1 MLRAFATAKA
11 PPMLGIDISS
21 TTVKLLELS
30 REGDRY
36 RVESYAVAP
45 LPPEAVVEKNVNQ
58 VETVGTLIND
68 LVVRSKTRAKH
79 AVAAVSG
86 SAVIIKTVAMPAGLS
101 EEDMEAQLT
110 IEADQYIP
118 YPLEEVALDFEELGP
133 VPGRDDQVNIL
144 LAACRQENIES
155 RVDALEVAGLT
166 PAIMDVEVFALER
179 ALALLQ
185 TQMPA
190 SGSQIIAMVDIG
202 ASMTTLSVFADG
214 ESVYTR
220 EQLFGGKQLTDEIMN
235 RYDLSFEEAG
245 RAKKQ
250 GGLPEDYER
259 EVLEPFRE
267 AVVQQVSRSL
277 QFFFSSSEI
286 TQLDAVVLCG
296 GVSAIEGLSNLIQE
310 RLNTPTVVAN
320 PFVDMSVGPRVNAQA
335 LAKDAPAM
343 MVACGGHAEPA
354 LMANINLLP
363 WRETRRQGR
372 KNSFWWVWVS
382 RQLAPLWQCCSGC
395 HCQCSDRAS
404 AIS

>member
-1 MLRAFATAKA
+1 MLRGFGTAKA
-11 PPMLGIDISS
+11 SQVLGIDISS

-58 VETVGTLIND
+58 VETVGTLIHD

-86 SAVIIKTVAMPAGLS
+86 SAVIIKKIAMPAGLS
-101 EEDMEAQLT
+101 EEDLEAQLT
-110 IEADQYIP
+110 VEADQYIP
-118 YPLEEVALDFEELGP
+118 YPLEEVSLDFEELGP
-133 VPGRDDQVNIL
+133 VPGREDQVNIL

-166 PAIMDVEVFALER
+166 PAIMDVEVFAMER
-179 ALALLQ
+179 AMALLQ

-190 SGSQIIAMVDIG
+190 SGPQTIAMVDIG

-277 QFFFSSSEI
+277 QFFFSSSEY
-286 TQLDAVVLCG
+286 TQLDAIVLCG
-296 GVSAIEGLSNLIQE
+296 GVSAIEGLSSLIEE
-310 RLNTPTVVAN
+310 RLNTPTIVAN
-320 PFVDMSVGPRVNAQA
+320 PFADMSVGPRVNAQA

-343 MVACGGHAEPA
+343 MVACG
-354 LMANINLLP
+354 
-363 WRETRRQGR
+363 
-372 KNSFWWVWVS
+372 
-382 RQLAPLWQCCSGC
+382 LAMRSL
-395 HCQCSDRAS
+395 R
-404 AIS
+404 

>member
-1 MLRAFATAKA
+1 MLRGFGTAKA
-11 PPMLGIDISS
+11 SQVLGIDISS

-45 LPPEAVVEKNVNQ
+45 LPPQAVVEKNVNQ
-58 VETVGTLIND
+58 VETVGTLISD
-68 LVVRSKTRAKH
+68 LVVRSKTRAKQ

-86 SAVIIKTVAMPAGLS
+86 SAVIIKTIAMPAGLS
-101 EEDMEAQLT
+101 EEDLEAQLT
-110 IEADQYIP
+110 VEADQYIP

-133 VPGRDDQVNIL
+133 VPGREDQVNIL

-166 PAIMDVEVFALER
+166 PAIMDVEVFAMER

-190 SGSQIIAMVDIG
+190 SGPQTIAMVDIG

-267 AVVQQVSRSL
+267 AVAQQVSRSL
-277 QFFFSSSEI
+277 QFFFSSSEY
-286 TQLDAVVLCG
+286 TQLDAIVLCG
-296 GVSAIEGLSNLIQE
+296 GVSAIEGLSNLIEE
-310 RLNTPTVVAN
+310 RLNTPTIVAN
-320 PFVDMSVGPRVNAQA
+320 PFADMSVGPRVNAQA

-343 MVACGGHAEPA
+343 MVACG
-354 LMANINLLP
+354 
-363 WRETRRQGR
+363 
-372 KNSFWWVWVS
+372 
-382 RQLAPLWQCCSGC
+382 LAMRSV
-395 HCQCSDRAS
+395 R
-404 AIS
+404 

>member
-1 MLRAFATAKA
+1 MLRGFGTAKA
-11 PPMLGIDISS
+11 SQVLGIDISS

-58 VETVGTLIND
+58 VETVGTLISD
-68 LVVRSKTRAKH
+68 LVVRSKTRAKQ

-86 SAVIIKTVAMPAGLS
+86 SAVIIKTIAMPAGLS
-101 EEDMEAQLT
+101 EEDLEAQLT
-110 IEADQYIP
+110 VEADQYIP

-133 VPGRDDQVNIL
+133 VPGREDQVSIL

-166 PAIMDVEVFALER
+166 PAIMDVEVFAMER

-190 SGSQIIAMVDIG
+190 SGPQTIAMVDIG

-277 QFFFSSSEI
+277 QFFFSSSEY

-296 GVSAIEGLSNLIQE
+296 GVSAIEGLSNLIEE
-310 RLNTPTVVAN
+310 RLNTPTIVAN
-320 PFVDMSVGPRVNAQA
+320 PFADMSVGPRVNAQA

-343 MVACGGHAEPA
+343 MVACG
-354 LMANINLLP
+354 
-363 WRETRRQGR
+363 
-372 KNSFWWVWVS
+372 
-382 RQLAPLWQCCSGC
+382 LAMRSV
-395 HCQCSDRAS
+395 R
-404 AIS
+404 

>member
-1 MLRAFATAKA
+1 VLRGFGTAKA
-11 PPMLGIDISS
+11 SQVLGIDISS

-58 VETVGTLIND
+58 VETVGTLISD
-68 LVVRSKTRAKH
+68 LVVRSKTRAKQ

-86 SAVIIKTVAMPAGLS
+86 SAVIIKTIAMPAGLS
-101 EEDMEAQLT
+101 EEDLEAQLT
-110 IEADQYIP
+110 VEADQYIP

-133 VPGRDDQVNIL
+133 VPGREDQVSIL

-166 PAIMDVEVFALER
+166 PAIMDVEVFAMER

-190 SGSQIIAMVDIG
+190 SGPQTIAMVDIG

-277 QFFFSSSEI
+277 QFFFSSSEY
-286 TQLDAVVLCG
+286 TQLDAIVLCG
-296 GVSAIEGLSNLIQE
+296 GVSAIEGLSNLIEE
-310 RLNTPTVVAN
+310 RLNTPTIVAN
-320 PFVDMSVGPRVNAQA
+320 PFADMSVGPRVNAQA

-343 MVACGGHAEPA
+343 MVACG
-354 LMANINLLP
+354 
-363 WRETRRQGR
+363 
-372 KNSFWWVWVS
+372 
-382 RQLAPLWQCCSGC
+382 LAMRSV
-395 HCQCSDRAS
+395 R
-404 AIS
+404 

>member
-1 MLRAFATAKA
+1 MLRGFGTAKA
-11 PPMLGIDISS
+11 SQVLGIDISS

-30 REGDRY
+30 REGGRY

-58 VETVGTLIND
+58 VETVGTLISD
-68 LVVRSKTRAKH
+68 LVVRSKTRAKQ

-86 SAVIIKTVAMPAGLS
+86 SAVIIKTIAMPAGLS
-101 EEDMEAQLT
+101 EEDLEAQLT
-110 IEADQYIP
+110 VEADQYIP

-133 VPGRDDQVNIL
+133 VPGREDQVNIL

-166 PAIMDVEVFALER
+166 PAIMDVEVFAMER

-190 SGSQIIAMVDIG
+190 SGPQTIAMVDIG

-267 AVVQQVSRSL
+267 AVAQQVSRSL
-277 QFFFSSSEI
+277 QFFFSSSEY
-286 TQLDAVVLCG
+286 TQLDAIVLCG
-296 GVSAIEGLSNLIQE
+296 GVSAIEGLSNLIEE
-310 RLNTPTVVAN
+310 RLNTPTIVAN
-320 PFVDMSVGPRVNAQA
+320 PFADMSVGPRVNAQA

-343 MVACGGHAEPA
+343 MVACG
-354 LMANINLLP
+354 
-363 WRETRRQGR
+363 
-372 KNSFWWVWVS
+372 
-382 RQLAPLWQCCSGC
+382 LAMRSV
-395 HCQCSDRAS
+395 R
-404 AIS
+404 

>member
-1 MLRAFATAKA
+1 MLRGFGTAKA
-11 PPMLGIDISS
+11 SQVLGIDISS

-30 REGDRY
+30 RDGDRY

-58 VETVGTLIND
+58 VETVGTLISD
-68 LVVRSKTRAKH
+68 LVVRSKTRAKQ

-86 SAVIIKTVAMPAGLS
+86 SAVIIKTIAMPAGLS
-101 EEDMEAQLT
+101 EEDLEAQLT
-110 IEADQYIP
+110 VEADQYIP

-133 VPGRDDQVNIL
+133 VPGREDQVNIL

-166 PAIMDVEVFALER
+166 PAIMDVEVFAMER

-190 SGSQIIAMVDIG
+190 SGPQTIAMVDIG

-267 AVVQQVSRSL
+267 AVAQQVSRSL
-277 QFFFSSSEI
+277 QFFFSSSEY
-286 TQLDAVVLCG
+286 TQLDAIVLCG
-296 GVSAIEGLSNLIQE
+296 GVSAIEGLSNLIEE
-310 RLNTPTVVAN
+310 RLNTPTIVAN
-320 PFVDMSVGPRVNAQA
+320 PFADMSVGPRVNAQA

-343 MVACGGHAEPA
+343 MVACG
-354 LMANINLLP
+354 
-363 WRETRRQGR
+363 
-372 KNSFWWVWVS
+372 
-382 RQLAPLWQCCSGC
+382 LAMRSV
-395 HCQCSDRAS
+395 R
-404 AIS
+404 

>member
-1 MLRAFATAKA
+1 VLRRFGTAKGSQV
-11 PPMLGIDISS
+11 LGIDISS

-36 RVESYAVAP
+36 RVDSYAVAP

-68 LVVRSKTRAKH
+68 LVVRSKTRTKQ

-101 EEDMEAQLT
+101 EEDLEAQLT

-133 VPGRDDQVNIL
+133 VSGRNDQVNIL

-166 PAIMDVEVFALER
+166 PAIMDCEVFALER

-185 TQMPA
+185 TQMPV
-190 SGSQIIAMVDIG
+190 SESQAIAMVDIG

-277 QFFFSSSEI
+277 QFFFSSSEYA
-286 TQLDAVVLCG
+286 QLDAIVLCG
-296 GVSAIEGLSNLIQE
+296 GVAVIEGLSNLIEE
-310 RLNTPTVVAN
+310 RLSTPTIVAN
-320 PFVDMSVGPRVNAQA
+320 PFADMSVGPRVNAQA

-343 MVACGGHAEPA
+343 MVACG
-354 LMANINLLP
+354 
-363 WRETRRQGR
+363 
-372 KNSFWWVWVS
+372 
-382 RQLAPLWQCCSGC
+382 LAMRSL
-395 HCQCSDRAS
+395 R
-404 AIS
+404 